1 MPAPREA
8 AHVKVRRV
16 EAFVLRSD
24 TLGESDLLLSLF
36 SLEEGKL
43 RGAAR
48 GGRRSRRRFG
58 GAFEPLTRVRVA
70 FREVDGRPLARLD
83 DLEIVRSFFSMQSD
97 PRVAAACAYAV
108 EIAEQFARE
117 KEADPHFFRLLAT
130 VAEGLDAGIEPF
142 VAVRYLELWTLRLQG
157 ILPALGACEG
167 CGGGLEAG
175 AGLAAAE
182 GELRCARCTPG
193 RGAGGAWISP
203 QGVAW
208 IVGALAAPLSQVAL
222 ARIEDRELKAVGR
235 LLSALLQRFVERPFR
250 APRVL
255 EEVSR

>member
-1 MPAPREA
+1 MCSPREA
-8 AHVKVRRV
+8 ARVKLRRV

-70 FREVDGRPLARLD
+70 FRETEGRSLARLD
-83 DLEIVRSFFSMQSD
+83 DLEILRSFFAMQSD
-97 PRVAAACAYAV
+97 PRVAAACAYAA

-117 KEADPHFFRLLAT
+117 KEADPRFFRLLAA
-130 VAEGLDAGIEPF
+130 VAEGLDAGIEPY

-157 ILPALGACEG
+157 ILPALAG
-167 CGGGLEAG
+167 CGGCGSSLEAG
-175 AGLAAAE
+175 AGLHSAE
-182 GELRCARCTPG
+182 GDLRCKRCLPG
-193 RGAGGAWISP
+193 RVVGGAWISSS
-203 QGVAW
+203 GFAW
-208 IVGALAAPLSQVAL
+208 IVGALSAPMARVATVQ
-222 ARIEDRELKAVGR
+222 IDDRELHAVGR

>member
-1 MPAPREA
+1 
-8 AHVKVRRV
+8 VKARRV

-70 FREVDGRPLARLD
+70 FRETEGRSLARLD

-97 PRVAAACAYAV
+97 PRIAAACAYAV

-117 KEADPHFFRLLAT
+117 KEADPRFFRLLAA

-157 ILPALGACEG
+157 ILPDLASCEA

-175 AGLAAAE
+175 AGLAAAD
-182 GELRCARCTPG
+182 GELRCRRCLGDRVPG
-193 RGAGGAWISP
+193 GTRISA
-203 QGVAW
+203 QGVGWLA
-208 IVGALAAPLSQVAL
+208 GALAAPLAQVARV
-222 ARIEDRELKAVGR
+222 RIDDRELNAVGR
-235 LLSALLQRFVERPFR
+235 LLSTLLQRFVERPFR

>member
-1 MPAPREA
+1 MPRPLEA
-8 AHVKVRRV
+8 ARVKVRRV

-70 FREVDGRPLARLD
+70 FRETEGRSLARLD

-117 KEADPHFFRLLAT
+117 KEADPRFFRLLAA

-157 ILPALGACEG
+157 ILPELGSCEG
-167 CGGGLEAG
+167 CGGSLEAG
-175 AGLAAAE
+175 AGLASAS
-182 GELRCARCTPG
+182 GELRCRRCLG
-193 RGAGGAWISP
+193 EKGGGTRISAA
-203 QGVAW
+203 GVAW
-208 IVGALAAPLSQVAL
+208 IAGALTAPLARVAR
-222 ARIEDRELKAVGR
+222 ARIEARELNAVGR
-235 LLSALLQRFVERPFR
+235 LLSTLLQRFVERPFR
-250 APRVL
+250 APKVL